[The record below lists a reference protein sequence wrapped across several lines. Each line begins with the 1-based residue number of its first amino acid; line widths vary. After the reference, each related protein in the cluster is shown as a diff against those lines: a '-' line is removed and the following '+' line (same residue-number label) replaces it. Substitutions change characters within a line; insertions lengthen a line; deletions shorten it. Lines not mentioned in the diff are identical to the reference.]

1 MFLGPRWALFRLLV
15 ALSKLSFPVGWLA
28 SSNASPQTGALGA
41 HFVRPQPPDS
51 RPRIDGMTTFEHAM
65 LAINGCLATGM
76 HRRQGWS
83 IVALAAC
90 SAVVP
95 DWDGLTL
102 VSSAE
107 FFDRAHRTWGHCLL
121 VSLLL
126 AIALGI
132 GDYRFDFTGRWARL
146 LQRLLR
152 LQLVTSTL
160 RADRQRSYSG
170 YAVWST
176 VSVIATLSHLAGD
189 VVFSGGAGLPDWQL
203 KLFWPF
209 SERGFV
215 YPLVPWGDAGVTLLF
230 AAGMFAM
237 YRWRARVSLI
247 AGAILGMVVLYAV
260 LRGTIIGEQT
270 RHPDLDSADFR
281 NPDTLIWTD
290 DSDRTYRSCG
300 PRETGW
306 RAVPG
311 PHGTGLLLD
320 GPAGPSEV
328 ASWPRCGTRPVR
340 QATPKPA
347 HTEMAAT
354 YSCHPLPHAGS
365 TGPEIRSAPRSNS
378 SRPPHLTSRSRWA
391 CWVAA
396 ESLPLIASRL
406 AR

>member
-1 MFLGPRWALFRLLV
+1 
-15 ALSKLSFPVGWLA
+15 
-28 SSNASPQTGALGA
+28 
-41 HFVRPQPPDS
+41 
-51 RPRIDGMTTFEHAM
+51 MTTFEHAM

-102 VSSAE
+102 VSSVE
-107 FFDRAHRTWGHCLL
+107 FFDRAHRASGHCLL

-132 GDYRFDFTGRWARL
+132 GDYRFDFTGRWASL

-160 RADRQRSYSG
+160 RDDRQRSYSG

-176 VSVIATLSHLAGD
+176 VSVLATLSHLAGD

-230 AAGMFAM
+230 TAGMFAM

-260 LRGTIIGEQT
+260 SRHNHRRTNQT
-270 RHPDLDSADFR
+270 P
-281 NPDTLIWTD
+281 
-290 DSDRTYRSCG
+290 
-300 PRETGW
+300 
-306 RAVPG
+306 
-311 PHGTGLLLD
+311 
-320 GPAGPSEV
+320 
-328 ASWPRCGTRPVR
+328 
-340 QATPKPA
+340 
-347 HTEMAAT
+347 
-354 YSCHPLPHAGS
+354 
-365 TGPEIRSAPRSNS
+365 
-378 SRPPHLTSRSRWA
+378 
-391 CWVAA
+391 
-396 ESLPLIASRL
+396 
-406 AR
+406 